1 MRTYLAAL
9 AMIVMASTGASPT
22 AAQINTEKMRAFD
35 VDGFATTLGG
45 DFLIE
50 SGNSDLFEIGLSTR
64 FDYRR
69 DRHYTFLAGQ
79 LRYGEE
85 GNATFKN
92 RAFSHLRYNY
102 ELTPWLIGES
112 FTQLQQDGF
121 KLLQLRVLVGGGA
134 RFRYVETDWV
144 GVFQGTTMMFE
155 HENLNATE
163 VIGHPARQSIARWS
177 NYLNVRIRLSDETS
191 FVSTVYVQPRLD
203 AFGDVRVL
211 HDASLAVALTR
222 HLTLSTTL
230 NLYYDSRPPDNVE
243 DLDLELRNGLQVRF

>member
-1 MRTYLAAL
+1 MRMLFVAVAT
-9 AMIVMASTGASPT
+9 IVMVSTARPP
-22 AAQINTEKMRAFD
+22 AVAQINTEKMRSFD

-50 SGNSDLFEIGLSTR
+50 SGNSDLFEIGLNTR

-69 DRHYTFLAGQ
+69 ERHYTFLTGQ
-79 LRYGEE
+79 LRYGEG

-102 ELTPWLIGES
+102 EVTPWLVGES

-121 KLLQLRVLVGGGA
+121 KLLQLRVLVGSGA
-134 RFRYVETDWV
+134 RFRYVETGTI
-144 GVFQGTTMMFE
+144 GVFQGTTVMFE
-155 HENLNATE
+155 HENLNAGK
-163 VIGHPARQSIARWS
+163 VIGHPARQSIVRWS
-177 NYLNVRIRLSDETS
+177 NYLNVRIQLSDETS

-203 AFGDVRVL
+203 AFSDIRVL
-211 HDASLAVALTR
+211 HDASLAVAITS
-222 HLTLSTTL
+222 HVTLSTTL

-243 DLDLELRNGLQVRF
+243 DLDVELRNGLQVSF